1 MIRKKEVTEAK
12 KIIKEEIA
20 KINAFQCSYTKYENG
35 CDVTYTDDMSK
46 RTNSDGKKRLQETC
60 NAMIHYYRDLYK
72 DACDKSNSEKAINIL
87 NKYKK

>member
-1 MIRKKEVTEAK
+1 MIRNKEVTEAK

-20 KINAFQCSYTKYENG
+20 KINAFQCPYTKYENG

>member
-1 MIRKKEVTEAK
+1 MHSSAP
-12 KIIKEEIA
+12 
-20 KINAFQCSYTKYENG
+20 YTKYENG